1 MGKSM
6 KIKNSQ
12 THTIFCNFIPKDEKT
27 FRNLDSHFFV
37 YIHLTQS
44 PNILLNLCTKLVFC
58 AQGIFLTIFFI
69 NLFAAIGSA

>member
-12 THTIFCNFIPKDEKT
+12 THTICHNFIPKDEKT
-27 FRNLDSHFFV
+27 FSNLDSHFFV
-37 YIHLTQS
+37 HIHLTQS
-44 PNILLNLCTKLVFC
+44 TNMSLIYVQNWSFVLKAF
-58 AQGIFLTIFFI
+58 FFYYFFI